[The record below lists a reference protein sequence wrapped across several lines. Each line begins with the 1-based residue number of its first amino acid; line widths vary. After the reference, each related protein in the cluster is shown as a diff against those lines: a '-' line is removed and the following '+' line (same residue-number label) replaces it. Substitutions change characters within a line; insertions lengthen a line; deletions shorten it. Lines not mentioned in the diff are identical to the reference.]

1 MKAVVV
7 AIRGGFAAVLCDDG
21 RIVKVKNRNYSLG
34 QITERKEAVK
44 KRFRFVTV
52 AAAAAILVC
61 GAAGAGVYA
70 YCTPYS
76 YVSLDADPSVEY
88 CLNRFD
94 RVLRITGVN
103 DSGKKIAGELQ
114 AEGLNNEKIED
125 AVSRTVEKIEKEGL
139 SNGEQ
144 KSGIVISAS
153 AKDPKKAEKMAE
165 GLKQSTKNTAEG
177 KGAAVEAFP
186 VGLDQV
192 KEAHKLGV
200 TPGKLDLAEKLSDNA
215 QSPDD
220 ADLQKWLNKPVPE
233 ILKKIRENGEAEKA
247 DEKPLKESSSSQG
260 GSSSRPASE
269 KGAGK
274 AAEKTA
280 QTASAPESQ
289 AAKAESRS
297 AEKQEKK
304 SGNLKK
310 RGPSLDRKTKNPGVK
325 LRDKRKQE
333 RESGRRKNFIQKKNK
348 DEKKIRKAK

>member
-7 AIRGGFAAVLCDDG
+7 AIRGGFAAVLSDDG

-94 RVLRITGVN
+94 RVLQITGIN
-103 DSGKKIAGELQ
+103 DSGKKIADELQ
-114 AEGLNNEKIED
+114 ADGLNNEKIED
-125 AVSRTVEKIEKEGL
+125 AVARTVEKIEKEGL
-139 SNGEQ
+139 SKGNQ
-144 KSGIVISAS
+144 KSDIVISTS

-165 GLKQSTKNTAEG
+165 GLKQNTKDTTEG

-247 DEKPLKESSSSQG
+247 EEKPLKESSSSQG
-260 GSSSRPASE
+260 GSSSRPSSE

-274 AAEKTA
+274 TGQMPSTPK
-280 QTASAPESQ
+280 SQ
-289 AAKAESRS
+289 AAKTESRS
-297 AEKQEKK
+297 VEKQEKE

-310 RGPSLDRKTKNPGVK
+310 RDPSLDRKQKIPEPSSGKKGNKKGNPAEEK
-325 LRDKRKQE
+325 ILSRKRIKMKRK
-333 RESGRRKNFIQKKNK
+333 
-348 DEKKIRKAK
+348 

>member
-7 AIRGGFAAVLCDDG
+7 AIRGGFAAVLSDDG

-44 KRFRFVTV
+44 KRFRFVS
-52 AAAAAILVC
+52 AAAAAVFVC

-94 RVLRITGVN
+94 RVLQITGVN
-103 DSGKKIAGELQ
+103 DSGKKIADELQ
-114 AEGLNNEKIED
+114 ADGLNNEKIED
-125 AVSRTVEKIEKEGL
+125 AVARTVEKIEKEGL
-139 SNGEQ
+139 SKGNQ
-144 KSGIVISAS
+144 KSDIVISTS

-200 TPGKLDLAEKLSDNA
+200 TPGKLDLAEKLRDNA

-220 ADLQKWLNKPVPE
+220 TDLQKWLNKPVPE
-233 ILKKIRENGEAEKA
+233 ILKKIRENGEAEKTE
-247 DEKPLKESSSSQG
+247 EKPLKESSSSQG
-260 GSSSRPASE
+260 GSSSRPSSE
-269 KGAGK
+269 KGTGK
-274 AAEKTA
+274 TG
-280 QTASAPESQ
+280 QMPSIPESQ
-289 AAKAESRS
+289 AAKTESRS
-297 AEKQEKK
+297 VEKQEKE

-310 RGPSLDRKTKNPGVK
+310 RNPSLDRKTKNPGAK

-333 RESGRRKNFIQKKNK
+333 RESGGRKNFIQKKNK